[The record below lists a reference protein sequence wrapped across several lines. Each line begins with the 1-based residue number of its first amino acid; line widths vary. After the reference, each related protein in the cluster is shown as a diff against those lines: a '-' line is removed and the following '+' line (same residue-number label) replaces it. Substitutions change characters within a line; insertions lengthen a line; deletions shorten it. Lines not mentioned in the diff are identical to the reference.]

1 LRPYLLAAFVLA
13 LPPIQPARVTLDLPA
28 YLVELDRVKTAIDRT
43 ATADEGRAIVE
54 SLPDRWWVTADGQ
67 VVVVEMRWIDVDVES
82 SGRNE
87 PPWTAARERIRR
99 RLMTMREIAAARGDL
114 AAIAPGKALDAILA
128 RPEFQRSARSRWLE
142 EQRARLGNWLAQ
154 LFDRLTGSGL
164 GGRALAITLA
174 WILSI
179 VALVLLVAWFV
190 TMLTRR
196 SRATALDLAASAPP
210 RAPARDWAMRALAAA
225 RAGDLREAVR
235 CAYHAALSKLDEQG
249 VWTVDD
255 ARTPREYLRLLRAD
269 DPRHPAV
276 RDLTRQFEQ
285 VWYGHRTPTTDDA
298 QTLSAHLEHLG
309 CVHASERAI

>member
-13 LPPIQPARVTLDLPA
+13 LPPIQPARATLDVPA
-28 YLVELDRVKTAIDRT
+28 YLVELDRVRTAIDRA
-43 ATADEGRAIVE
+43 ATPDEVRAVAE
-54 SLPDRWWVTADGQ
+54 ALPDRWWVTADGQ
-67 VVVVEMRWIDVDVES
+67 VVVVEMRWLDDAVES
-82 SGRNE
+82 SAQNA
-87 PPWTAARERIRR
+87 PPWTAAREHIGR
-99 RLMTMREIAAARGDL
+99 RLTTMREIAAARGD
-114 AAIAPGKALDAILA
+114 AAEVAPGKALEAILA
-128 RPEFQRSARSRWLE
+128 RPEFQRSPTSRWLE
-142 EQRARLGNWLAQ
+142 EQRARLGNWLSQ
-154 LFDRLTGSGL
+154 LFNRLTGSGL

-196 SRATALDLAASAPP
+196 TRAAALDLATAAP
-210 RAPARDWAMRALAAA
+210 RREPARDWAMRALAAA
-225 RAGDLREAVR
+225 RAGDFREAVR
-235 CAYHAALSKLDEQG
+235 CAYHAALSRLDEQG

-285 VWYGHRTPTTDDA
+285 VWYGHRTPTMDDA
-298 QTLSAHLEHLG
+298 QTLSVHLEHLG